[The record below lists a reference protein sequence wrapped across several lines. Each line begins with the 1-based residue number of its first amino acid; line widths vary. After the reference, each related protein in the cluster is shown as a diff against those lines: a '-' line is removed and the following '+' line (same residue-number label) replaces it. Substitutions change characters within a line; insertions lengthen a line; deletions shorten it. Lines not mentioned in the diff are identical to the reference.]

1 MRALGS
7 RLCLALACLLGSTGL
22 VRAAEART
30 PASAPA
36 STPGAAPASAPATGK
51 PDHSGDAFAN
61 CADCHVPED
70 WHKMRSGGVEGFAH
84 DPTGFPLRGRHA
96 GAGCTDCH
104 QGRSLRGAR
113 CTTCHT
119 DVHQARNGDR
129 CDTCHTTRDWRL
141 PDALAMHGR
150 TRFPLQGAHL
160 TAECRECH
168 RFAAQNIW
176 KGADTRCASCHADE
190 AKGVHPAHTQPPFTT
205 TCEAC
210 HTPYSFE
217 RAEIDHGRWWPL
229 TGVHAAQDCSS
240 CHAGSKFAGTPRDCV
255 QCHRDDFRRA
265 HEATESTAC
274 AACHTTTA
282 WNQVGNFDHSRF
294 FPLPHRGVKDCEAC
308 HPQGTQ
314 SLSCMTCHTHS
325 RSRMNSEHDDV
336 RGYAFEAQ
344 ACYRCHPRGRD

>member
-7 RLCLALACLLGSTGL
+7 RLCLALSCLLGSLGL
-22 VRAAEART
+22 AAAA
-30 PASAPA
+30 PAPA
-36 STPGAAPASAPATGK
+36 STPAPASAAAPASTAPK
-51 PDHSGDAFAN
+51 PDHGGDAFAN

-113 CTTCHT
+113 CTTCHE

-176 KGADTRCASCHADE
+176 KGADTRCASCHRDE
-190 AKGVHPAHTQPPFTT
+190 AQGIHPAHTQPPFTT

-210 HTPYSFE
+210 HTPYTFE

-229 TGVHAAQDCSS
+229 TGVHATQDCSS
-240 CHAGSKFAGTPRDCV
+240 CHAGSRFSGTPRDCV
-255 QCHRDDFRRA
+255 QCHRDDFQRA
-265 HEATESTAC
+265 HDAGESTVC

-308 HPQGTQ
+308 HPSGTK

-325 RSRMNSEHDDV
+325 RSRMNGEHDDV
-336 RGYAFEAQ
+336 RGYAYEAQ